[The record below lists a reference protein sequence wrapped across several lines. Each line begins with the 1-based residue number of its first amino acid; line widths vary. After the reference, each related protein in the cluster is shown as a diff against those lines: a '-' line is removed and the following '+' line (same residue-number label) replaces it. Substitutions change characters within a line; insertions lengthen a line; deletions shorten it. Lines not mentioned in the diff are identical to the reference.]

1 MYYCK
6 ESLKR
11 EEKPCNMKPWK
22 KPEGL
27 IQSEM
32 FKVFLKDIVFDRH
45 PLVSLADMVEWAVFE
60 EKLTPTFCDDNGRP
74 GLPVRLMVGLHYL
87 KYTYGLSDEAVVE
100 GWIENPYWQYFCGGI
115 FFEHELPIDPSSM
128 TRWRERLH
136 GAGLEELLGETIR
149 TGLRGGFI
157 RERDLKRV
165 NVDTTVQ
172 EKNVRFPTDARL
184 YDRMRERLVEAA
196 RDRGIEL
203 RQTYARKGKKALLRQ
218 SGYAR
223 AQQFKRAR
231 GQTRTL
237 KTYLGRV
244 VRDIER
250 KAGTLDDGLR
260 ELLGLSRRLL
270 VQERHDKDKL
280 YSVHE
285 PHVDC
290 ISKGKIHKRYEFGC
304 KVGVATTAKEN
315 WVVAS
320 LAFHGNPYDGHTLK
334 QTLDQVER
342 VTNLAPHQAVCDLGY
357 RGNNYEGDCRVLI
370 VNRYRKSVPTSIKKW
385 LKRRS
390 AVEPVI
396 GHLKHEHRMERNTLK
411 GKAGDFMNALLSACG
426 YNIRK
431 LLRAIARFFALI
443 FTLLFPALNRS
454 ALQSAA

>member
-1 MYYCK
+1 
-6 ESLKR
+6 
-11 EEKPCNMKPWK
+11 
-22 KPEGL
+22 
-27 IQSEM
+27 
-32 FKVFLKDIVFDRH
+32 
-45 PLVSLADMVEWAVFE
+45 
-60 EKLTPTFCDDNGRP
+60 
-74 GLPVRLMVGLHYL
+74 MVGLHYL

-157 RERDLKRV
+157 REAELKRV

-172 EKNVRFPTDARL
+172 EKDVRFPTDARL

-196 RDRGIEL
+196 WDRGIEL
-203 RQTYARKGKKALLRQ
+203 RQTYTRKGKKALLRQ

-231 GQTRTL
+231 RQTRAL

-250 KAGTLDDGLR
+250 KAGALDDGLM
-260 ELLGLSRRLL
+260 ELLDLSRQLL

-285 PHVDC
+285 PHVEC

-304 KVGVATTAKEN
+304 KVGIATTAKEN
-315 WVVAS
+315 WLVAS

-334 QTLDQVER
+334 QTLDQGGTCNR
-342 VTNLAPHQAVCDLGY
+342 VGILARRSCDLGY
-357 RGNNYEGDCRVLI
+357 RGHNCEGGCRVLI
-370 VNRYRKSVPTSIKKW
+370 ANRYRKSVPASIKKW
-385 LKRRS
+385 WKEALRM
-390 AVEPVI
+390 EPVI
-396 GHLKHEHRMERNTLK
+396 GHLKQEHSMDRNTLK
-411 GKAGDFMNALLSACG
+411 GKAEDFINALLSACG

-443 FTLLFPALNRS
+443 FTLLYLGHNRPVP
-454 ALQSAA
+454 QSPG

>member
-1 MYYCK
+1 
-6 ESLKR
+6 
-11 EEKPCNMKPWK
+11 MKPRR
-22 KPEGL
+22 KPEGS

-45 PLVSLADMVEWAVFE
+45 PLVKLADMVDWNVFE
-60 EKLTPTFCDDNGRP
+60 EKLALTFCDDNGRP

-87 KYTYGLSDEAVVE
+87 KYTYSLSDEAVVE

-115 FFEHELPIDPSSM
+115 FFEHGFPIDPSSM

-157 RERDLKRV
+157 REAELKRV

-172 EKNVRFPTDARL
+172 EKDIRFPTDARL

-196 RDRGIEL
+196 RERGIEL
-203 RQTYARKGKKALLRQ
+203 RQTYSRKGKMALRRQ

-223 AQQFKRAR
+223 AQQFKRAQK
-231 GQTRTL
+231 QTRNL

-250 KAGTLDDGLR
+250 KAFDCDDDLR
-260 ELLGLSRRLL
+260 ELLALSHRLL
-270 VQERHDKDKL
+270 DQEKKDKNKL

-285 PHVDC
+285 PHVEC
-290 ISKGKIHKRYEFGC
+290 ISKGKIHKKYEFGC
-304 KVGVATTAKEN
+304 KVGIATSAKEN
-315 WVVAS
+315 WAVAS
-320 LAFHGNPYDGHTLK
+320 LAFHGNLYDGHTLK
-334 QTLDQVER
+334 QTLEQVER
-342 VTNLAPHQAVCDLGY
+342 VTGLHPRQAACDLGY
-357 RGNNYEGDCRVLI
+357 RGHNYEGDCSILI
-370 VNRYRKSVPTSIKKW
+370 ANRYRKSVSASIRKW
-385 LKRRS
+385 WKRRS

-396 GHLKHEHRMERNTLK
+396 GHLKHEHSMERNSLK
-411 GKAGDFMNALLSACG
+411 GKAGDFINAQLSACG

-443 FTLLFPALNRS
+443 LPSLYSGDNRPAPQP
-454 ALQSAA
+454 AG

>member
-1 MYYCK
+1 
-6 ESLKR
+6 
-11 EEKPCNMKPWK
+11 MKPKK
-22 KPEGL
+22 KPKGP
-27 IQSEM
+27 IQSELL
-32 FKVFLKDIVFDRH
+32 KVMLKDIVSDRH
-45 PLVSLADMVEWAVFE
+45 PLVKLADMVDWNVFE

-115 FFEHELPIDPSSM
+115 FFEHGFPIDPSSM

-157 RERDLKRV
+157 REAELKRV

-172 EKNVRFPTDARL
+172 EKDIRFPTDARL

-196 RDRGIEL
+196 HQRGIEL
-203 RQTYARKGKKALLRQ
+203 RQTYARKGKIALRRQ

-231 GQTRTL
+231 RQTKIL

-250 KAGTLDDGLR
+250 KAGELDEGLR
-260 ELLGLSRRLL
+260 ELLALSHRLL
-270 VQERHDKDKL
+270 GQEKQDKNKL

-285 PHVDC
+285 PHVEC
-290 ISKGKIHKRYEFGC
+290 ISKGKIHKKYEFGC
-304 KVGVATTAKEN
+304 KVGLAVTAKKN
-315 WVVAS
+315 WAVAS
-320 LAFHGNPYDGHTLK
+320 LAFHENLYDGHTLQ

-342 VTNLAPHQAVCDLGY
+342 VTGLQTHQAACDLGY
-357 RGNNYEGDCRVLI
+357 RGHNYEGDCTILI
-370 VNRYRKSVPTSIKKW
+370 ANRYRKSVPASVKKW
-385 LKRRS
+385 WKRRS
-390 AVEPVI
+390 AIEPVI
-396 GHLKHEHRMERNTLK
+396 GHLKQEHSMERNSLK
-411 GKAGDFMNALLSACG
+411 GRAGDFINALLSACG

-443 FTLLFPALNRS
+443 FTLLYPNYDRPALHP
-454 ALQSAA
+454 A